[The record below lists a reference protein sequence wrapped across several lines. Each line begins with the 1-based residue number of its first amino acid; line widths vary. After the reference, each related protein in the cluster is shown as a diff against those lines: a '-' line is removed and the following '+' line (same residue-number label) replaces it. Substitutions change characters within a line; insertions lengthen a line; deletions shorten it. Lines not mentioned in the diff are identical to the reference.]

1 MVLRIDL
8 WWSFV
13 FLAGAF
19 LLGIL
24 VFGVISRRLAKEP
37 SVLPESR
44 NNTLY
49 VAVSHLSHQLKNMG
63 QIIKGQI
70 IGFSDRLPSD
80 EDRWK
85 VAQRA
90 IREESDSIDVLT
102 KRLDLIVRMGMPG
115 QLLVMEPVN
124 VARLLEDL
132 FVKLAPAADEKG
144 IELGGVGRGEGRE
157 NPHISAD
164 KVVLTEI
171 FANLL
176 DNALKHNQATTTIT
190 SEVAHKGGKL
200 IVTISDNG
208 SGIPREILDSIFA
221 ESNQKYVPGQNLGTG
236 VGMYLSKL
244 LTELHDGELTV
255 QSTPEDGTKFTITLP
270 VRRSN

>member
-1 MVLRIDL
+1 MARVYFITTIRQGNRK
-8 WWSFV
+8 
-13 FLAGAF
+13 AGEN
-19 LLGIL
+19 GL
-24 VFGVISRRLAKEP
+24 VYPDVYDA
-37 SVLPESR
+37 
-44 NNTLY
+44 
-49 VAVSHLSHQLKNMG
+49 
-63 QIIKGQI
+63 
-70 IGFSDRLPSD
+70 
-80 EDRWK
+80 
-85 VAQRA
+85 
-90 IREESDSIDVLT
+90 REVDDN
-102 KRLDLIVRMGMPG
+102 KAGPLIY
-115 QLLVMEPVN
+115 E
-124 VARLLEDL
+124 
-132 FVKLAPAADEKG
+132 
-144 IELGGVGRGEGRE
+144 GGVGRGEGRE
-157 NPHISAD
+157 NPHVSAD

-208 SGIPREILDSIFA
+208 SGIPPEILDSIFG